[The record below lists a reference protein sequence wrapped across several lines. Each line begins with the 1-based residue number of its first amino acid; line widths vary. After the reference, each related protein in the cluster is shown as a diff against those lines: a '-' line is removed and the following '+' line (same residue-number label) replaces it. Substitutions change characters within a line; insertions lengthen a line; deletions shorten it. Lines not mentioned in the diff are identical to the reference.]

1 MLKRK
6 IGPYCERLPG
16 RFLPVLGSGAT
27 YEKLNARG
35 AGLPKMSIFRLT
47 RSLCWSTEVIVPV
60 KFWNGPA
67 LICTLP
73 PGENSSSRL
82 ILFSSFRICLS
93 FAPHVSDVQARR
105 SDASGRISSH
115 IGNPESLAV
124 GLDALQPA
132 TWQFRFCQAQKSEVR
147 QIA

>member
-27 YEKLNARG
+27 SEKLNSRD
-35 AGLPKMSIFRLT
+35 AGLPKMSIFTLT

-73 PGENSSSRL
+73 PGEYSSSRL
-82 ILFSSFRICLS
+82 IMFSSFRICLS
-93 FAPHVSDVQARR
+93 FAPHVSD
-105 SDASGRISSH
+105 G
-115 IGNPESLAV
+115 
-124 GLDALQPA
+124 
-132 TWQFRFCQAQKSEVR
+132 QAQKSEVR
-147 QIA
+147 QIAEDRLEPSVLRENLADSSFRKLIGVEGQHRDVL